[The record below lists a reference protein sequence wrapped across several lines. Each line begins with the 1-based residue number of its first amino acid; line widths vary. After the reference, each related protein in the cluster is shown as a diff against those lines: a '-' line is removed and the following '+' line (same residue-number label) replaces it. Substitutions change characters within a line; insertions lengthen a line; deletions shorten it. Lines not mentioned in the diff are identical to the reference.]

1 MTKHAIIISFAD
13 HTRLRHLL
21 NSARL
26 DPRVSPEHLA
36 ALDIELARATVVA
49 PDSVPRDVVTMY
61 STVHI
66 RDLESNEE
74 EHYTLV
80 QPYEADVVRNRLSV
94 LAPIGTALLGYRVG
108 DIVQWKVPSGTT
120 RLKIVEVF
128 PPASELQG
136 QPERESL
143 ADVTC

>member
-1 MTKHAIIISFAD
+1 
-13 HTRLRHLL
+13 
-21 NSARL
+21 
-26 DPRVSPEHLA
+26 
-36 ALDIELARATVVA
+36 
-49 PDSVPRDVVTMY
+49 MY